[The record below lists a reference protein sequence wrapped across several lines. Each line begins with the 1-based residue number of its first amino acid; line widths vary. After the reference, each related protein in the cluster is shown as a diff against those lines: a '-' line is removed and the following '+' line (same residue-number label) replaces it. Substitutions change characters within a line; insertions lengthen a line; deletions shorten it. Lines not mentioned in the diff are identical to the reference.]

1 MIGCGRWGWEGEER
15 EELALTV
22 YSVASTVL
30 GLLTWIS
37 QLYSYTEHK
46 MYHYACL
53 AFGESEAARG

>member
-1 MIGCGRWGWEGEER
+1 MGEEG

-30 GLLTWIS
+30 GLLTRVS

-53 AFGESEAARG
+53 AFRESEVVRG